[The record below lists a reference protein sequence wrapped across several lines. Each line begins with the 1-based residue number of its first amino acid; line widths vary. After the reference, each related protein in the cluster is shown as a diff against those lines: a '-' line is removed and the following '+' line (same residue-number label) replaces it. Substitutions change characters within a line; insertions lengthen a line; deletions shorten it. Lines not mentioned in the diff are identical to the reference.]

1 MTTQHETL
9 GSQLQQLVAETPRDA
24 LPALVGELEAAKAVA
39 YGRLFT
45 QPPPEAQGQG
55 GLLDAA
61 QMAKRLGLPKSWL
74 LEQARQ
80 GTVASVRCGHYV
92 RFDPERVR
100 ETLAR
105 HRPRGS
111 APPPVVAPH
120 TKAEPVHPKVRQL
133 RPAANSAVPVA
144 H

>member
-9 GSQLQQLVAETPRDA
+9 GSQLQQLVAETPVSA
-24 LPALVGELEAAKAVA
+24 LPALVGDLEAAKAVA

-92 RFDPERVR
+92 RFDPEQVR

-111 APPPVVAPH
+111 TPPATVAQH
-120 TKAEPVHPKVRQL
+120 AKAEAARPKVRQL
-133 RPAANSAVPVA
+133 RPAATSAVPGT